1 MPDILL
7 VEDDATTAREIT
19 LELEAS
25 GYGVRHAATGEA
37 AMECARLLKPD
48 LMIVDRRLP
57 DRDGL
62 DVIASLKA
70 EGVRTPMLVLSA
82 LGALNERVRGLRA
95 GGDDYLAKP
104 FAFVELIARIEA
116 LLRRPGEARET
127 RLVVGPVDL
136 DLMDGTARRNGRAI
150 ELLNREF
157 QLLEYLVRREG
168 SVVTR
173 SMLLRDVWGYDF
185 EPKSNVVDVHMS
197 RLRRKVDVDGE
208 IPLIR
213 SVRGQGF
220 TFRVHN

>member
-19 LELEAS
+19 LELEDS
-25 GYGVRHAATGEA
+25 GYGVRHAATGKA
-37 AMECARLLKPD
+37 AMQCARSFKPD

-57 DRDGL
+57 DQDGL

-82 LGALNERVRGLRA
+82 LGTLNERVRGLRA

-104 FAFVELIARIEA
+104 FAFVELVARIEA

-127 RLVVGPVDL
+127 RLAVGPIDL

-157 QLLEYLVRREG
+157 QLLQYLVRREG

-197 RLRRKVDVDGE
+197 RLRRKVDADGE
-208 IPLIR
+208 VPLIR